1 MRLLRRSRPR
11 RAPQPVF
18 ISNSSGV
25 TAYTLSDSYTDC
37 SPANHSGPTDRVEIV
52 IVRHERRPELEAG
65 RGMHAILCAP
75 CAEIGRASP
84 DETVLDVDDFHRT
97 EDGCGECR
105 CGRGGER
112 WRVPKV
118 LLGEDFVADQPHPAT
133 DQADDQPERA
143 RRPRERIARGPEDGR
158 GQQ

>member
-25 TAYTLSDSYTDC
+25 TGNPLSDRFTDRH
-37 SPANHSGPTDRVEIV
+37 PANHSGPTDRVEIV

-84 DETVLDVDDFHRT
+84 DETVLYVVDLHRT
-97 EDGCGECR
+97 EDGSGTGPNFRE
-105 CGRGGER
+105 EIE
-112 WRVPKV
+112 KK
-118 LLGEDFVADQPHPAT
+118 FAVATSGDQESVDVHVDAHS
-133 DQADDQPERA
+133 QHVVFRA
-143 RRPRERIARGPEDGR
+143 SVYDMIA
-158 GQQ
+158 